1 MLFILFFS
9 LGVLAVPLAI
19 DIGKRGKDNILRRS
33 GRDVLNYRLVR
44 KVLGSLNIAVGRISA
59 FTAGLASLA
68 MFALLVYVAIKSVS
82 FVTDAFT
89 AVFGNG

>member
-44 KVLGSLNIAVGRISA
+44 TALGSLNVATGRVSA
-59 FTAGLASLA
+59 FTAGVASLA
-68 MFALLVYVAIKSVS
+68 MLAFLAYATIKGIS
-82 FVTDAFT
+82 FVTHAFT